1 MSFLDNQYFLLA
13 LTFIIYVASQLL
25 QRRTG
30 ISMLNPILL
39 STVAII
45 VFLLVCD
52 INYDTY
58 SKGGE
63 FIDFWL
69 KPAVVALGVPLYRQL
84 ESIKKQFLPILLAE
98 VAGCIVGIASVVIVA
113 QILGASREVVMS
125 LASKSVTTPI
135 AIEVT
140 QAIGGIPALT
150 AAVVVCT
157 GIFGGMTGFRMMK
170 LSRVKSPIAQG
181 LSMGTAAH
189 AVGTS
194 VAMET
199 GYRYGAFSSLGLTI
213 NGLFTA
219 LLTPFILELLGYTL

>member
-1 MSFLDNQYFLLA
+1 
-13 LTFIIYVASQLL
+13 
-25 QRRTG
+25 
-30 ISMLNPILL
+30 MLNPILL

-52 INYDTY
+52 YDTY

-84 ESIKKQFLPILLAE
+84 ESIKKQFMPILLAE

>member
-52 INYDTY
+52 IDYDTY

-84 ESIKKQFLPILLAE
+84 ESIKKQFMPILLAE